1 MRVLIG
7 DPYFSAELVRQL
19 LDGTGADVEIA
30 ASPWHGDDVGGLLI
44 SPDQAI
50 GPAELDMLPGLRV
63 VATCSVGFDHIDVGA
78 ATERGV
84 WVCNVP
90 DYCVEEMADSTLAL
104 LLALLRGVVALDR
117 DVRAGGWDCT
127 VAGPLRRIAG
137 TRLGII
143 GFGRIGRALASRAR
157 PLGFEVWASDPVVPS
172 EVIAAA
178 GVRPANLDELLS
190 GCEAFSLHVP
200 LTPETS
206 GLIGA
211 AEIARM
217 PAGSVLAN
225 TARYRLVDEKAL
237 YDALGSGHLAGA
249 ALDVLAV
256 EPPVEAPPELPTLIV
271 NPHSA
276 WYSVEAEEAV
286 CRRPVLSVRTVLEG
300 CEPADAVRRL

>member
-1 MRVLIG
+1 MRVLIA
-7 DPYFSAELVRQL
+7 DPYFSDELVRQL
-19 LDGTGADVEIA
+19 LDGTGADIELGA
-30 ASPWHGDDVGGLLI
+30 APWQGDDVTGLLI

-50 GPAELDMLPGLRV
+50 GPAELDRLPGLRV

-90 DYCVEEMADSTLAL
+90 DYCIEEMADSTLAL

-117 DVRAGGWDCT
+117 DVRAGGWDCAA
-127 VAGPLRRIAG
+127 AGPLRRIRG

-143 GFGRIGRALASRAR
+143 GFGRIGAALASRALA
-157 PLGFEVWASDPVVPS
+157 LGFEVWASDPVVPS
-172 EVIAAA
+172 EVVASA
-178 GVRPANLDELLS
+178 GVRPATLDALLS

-200 LTPETS
+200 LTPETA

-211 AEIARM
+211 AQIARM
-217 PAGSVLAN
+217 PAGSILVN
-225 TARYRLVDEKAL
+225 TARFRLVDENAL
-237 YDALGSGHLAGA
+237 YEALALGHLAGA
-249 ALDVLAV
+249 ALDVLPV
-256 EPPVEAPPELPTLIV
+256 EPPIEAPPDLPTLIV

-300 CEPADAVRRL
+300 GEPTDAVRRL